1 MLNKNI
7 ETFIACDADY
17 PDAAAVLYGAPYD
30 GTTSFRPGTRFG
42 PHAVRAESY
51 GLETYSPYQDADL
64 TDYSVFDSGDL
75 ELPYGSVER
84 VLAMIEER
92 AQTILAD
99 GKLPFCPGNSTI
111 QAERRGNH
119 GSKIERQVRAHPG
132 YDHSHRSHHLPGTR
146 GALDG
151 ILPAE

>member
-17 PDAAAVLYGAPYD
+17 QDAAAVLYGAPYD

-64 TDYSVFDSGDL
+64 AGCAVFDSGDL
-75 ELPYGSVER
+75 ELPFGSVEPR
-84 VLAMIEER
+84 
-92 AQTILAD
+92 QY
-99 GKLPFCPGNSTI
+99 LPTASCLF
-111 QAERRGNH
+111 
-119 GSKIERQVRAHPG
+119 
-132 YDHSHRSHHLPGTR
+132 
-146 GALDG
+146 
-151 ILPAE
+151 